1 MYSNKIEMLTIDGI
15 YIYLRKSRS
24 DDPAL
29 TVEEVLEKHEMR
41 LQEWAQANFGAKIP
55 EENILREVVSG
66 ETIDDRP
73 EMLRLLSMIESPK
86 VQAILIVEPQRLSRG
101 DLEDAGRII
110 KFFRYSNTLICTPHD
125 NFDMRDD
132 RDREYFER
140 ELKRGNEYL
149 EYQKQI
155 MRAGRELS
163 VKQGNFIGSIAP
175 YGYKKIVVMGST
187 MANIHNLNIVNNL
200 PCSYSKIDI
209 NLDNYLNKVKKYD
222 IDQYNLVLKNKLKL
236 MKLINEVNDSLR
248 KIKKNKL
255 CISHN
260 DYKYL
265 NMLWNKND
273 LYLLDFDACG
283 MSLPSVALVE
293 AAYALSLNHNQLD
306 LRHYKL
312 FLKSYLSIRNI
323 NEEEYDLGIKMAM
336 NGKLQWLNYMISKTL
351 KRRDSDMDEGIRYMI
366 NELVTFQNNKLKMMN
381 AYLSRK

>member
-1 MYSNKIEMLTIDGI
+1 MKTVSCREIKNLELLFN
-15 YIYLRKSRS
+15 YLK
-24 DDPAL
+24 L
-29 TVEEVLEKHEMR
+29 
-41 LQEWAQANFGAKIP
+41 
-55 EENILREVVSG
+55 ENILEIVRCESSQNIVYKINNKYIVKKFSHDAIGNRKDLNKRKLQIEVSEILRENNIK
-66 ETIDDRP
+66 TITPLKFKNKYFIYFKGDYYLIYNYFNYQTLDRKD
-73 EMLRLLSMIESPK
+73 IN
-86 VQAILIVEPQRLSRG
+86 
-101 DLEDAGRII
+101 D
-110 KFFRYSNTLICTPHD
+110 
-125 NFDMRDD
+125 
-132 RDREYFER
+132 
-140 ELKRGNEYL
+140 
-149 EYQKQI
+149 
-155 MRAGRELS
+155 
-163 VKQGNFIGSIAP
+163 
-175 YGYKKIVVMGST
+175 KKIVVMGST

-283 MSLPSVALVE
+283 MSLPNVALVE

-336 NGKLQWLNYMISKTL
+336 NCKLQWLNYMISKTL